1 LEKRGFSVETL
12 DARKPRPPRLPADYL
27 FHLAGMADASKCEA
41 DPKAAHEANVAL
53 TGRMLDYCRRHR
65 VGVFV
70 LPSTAHV
77 YGTALERPARETDA
91 PRPGGAYV
99 KTKLAAEALL
109 AKACAR
115 GRLAGAAARLANVY
129 GPGVSA
135 ATVAGTVLAQLR
147 KGREPKVRDLTPARD
162 FLFVD
167 DAAEGLIRLGLAAR
181 PGKCLVVNV
190 GTGKGVSVARLV
202 ETARRAAGRR
212 PRAIKAAKG
221 SSLVLDDRRLAR
233 LTRWTPPTSLR
244 RGLSACLAP
253 YAKKS

>member
-1 LEKRGFSVETL
+1 VEAL
-12 DARKPRPPRLPADYL
+12 DARKPCPPKRPADYF

-41 DPKAAHEANVAL
+41 DPKAAREANVAL
-53 TGRMLDYCRRHR
+53 TGRMLGYCRRHR

-77 YGTALERPARETDA
+77 YGTALKRPARETDA

-129 GPGVSA
+129 GPEVSA
-135 ATVAGTVLAQLR
+135 ATVAGTVIAQLK
-147 KGREPKVRDLTPARD
+147 KGREPKVRDLSPVRD

-167 DAAEGLIRLGLAAR
+167 DAAEGMIRLALAAR
-181 PGKCLVVNV
+181 PGKRLLVNV
-190 GTGKGVSVARLV
+190 GTGRGVSVARLV

-212 PRAIKAAKG
+212 PRAAKSPKG
-221 SSLVLDDRRLAR
+221 SSLILDNRRLAR

-244 RGLSACLAP
+244 RGLAACL
-253 YAKKS
+253 S